1 MPKMTDIK
9 GENSLRTWLKG
20 KPSRFACVVSTRAAL
35 RVVPLLA
42 GALHDDEKERRAA
55 IILPSFRALAAAS
68 FCARWPSRAAEIRD
82 AARIAS
88 CEAGEANGKASNNAQ
103 VNLFEYRE
111 ILDEVT
117 FGLSDLEENVRSLG
131 VAGDA
136 VDAAVNAAQAVVD
149 IVDTDSGIAAPDA
162 ATESAIAAC
171 VAAHRAVDGAHGYT
185 ELYAALEEDVKDEP
199 EVATHIA
206 YFWKAV
212 ERDAGLLMT
221 ENEQTSLSAGLAASL
236 MEKALW
242 LQGIPAW
249 AGRRWTEFKEE
260 LPENEEWQVWTDWY
274 EQRLVGRPASEMLEF
289 ERVRIPND
297 EWKRG
302 PAHVNAIIA
311 KLIEGQADPLVAAV
325 WRGFEELDAVRLVTT
340 IDLTQHMQR
349 IRDALPNDPYQVI
362 GATKD
367 MLEATMKTILHRRG
381 HHEETA
387 SIKFP
392 VLATRCL
399 HELGLKGMTEPGTE
413 GERLLQKI
421 ASSAQKMI
429 ETVNELRNC
438 AGTGH
443 GRVVGKEPEITEADA
458 SLVASTGLIL
468 AAWLLCH
475 DGET

>member
-1 MPKMTDIK
+1 MPKSTPIT

-20 KPSRFACVVSTRAAL
+20 KPSGFACVVSARAAL

-42 GALHDDEKERRAA
+42 GVLHDDEKERRAA
-55 IILPSFRALAAAS
+55 IILPSFRALATSS
-68 FCARWPSRAAEIRD
+68 FCARWPSRAAEIRE
-82 AARIAS
+82 AARIAG
-88 CEAGEANGKASNNAQ
+88 CEAGEAIGEASNNAQ
-103 VNLFEYRE
+103 INLFEYKE
-111 ILDEVT
+111 ILDDVT
-117 FGLSDLEENVRSLG
+117 FGFSDLEENVRSLG
-131 VAGDA
+131 VAGHA
-136 VDAAVNAAQAVVD
+136 VDSAVNAAQAVVD

-185 ELYAALEEDVKDEP
+185 ELYAALEKDVKDKP

-221 ENEQTSLSAGLAASL
+221 ENKQTSLSAGLAASL

-242 LQGIPAW
+242 LQGIPVW
-249 AGRRWTEFKEE
+249 AGRRWADFKKEF
-260 LPENEEWQVWTDWY
+260 PENEKWQVWTDWY
-274 EQRLVGRPASEMLEF
+274 ERRLVGRSASEMLEF

-325 WRGFEELDAVRLVTT
+325 SRGFEELDAVRQVTS
-340 IDLTQHMQR
+340 IDLTQHVQR

-367 MLEATMKTILHRRG
+367 MLEATMKTILHQRG
-381 HHEETA
+381 HEETDN
-387 SIKFP
+387 IQFP
-392 VLATRCL
+392 ALANHCL
-399 HELGLKGMTEPGTE
+399 LELGLKEASPPGTE
-413 GERLLQKI
+413 VKRHLRRM
-421 ASSAQKMI
+421 ASSAQRMI
-429 ETVNELRNC
+429 ETVNELRNW

-443 GRVVGKEPEITEADA
+443 GRVVGREPEITEADA
-458 SLVASTGLIL
+458 SLVASAGLIL
-468 AAWLLCH
+468 AAWLLRH